1 MAISRSR
8 ALYFAIMLVSGVMI
22 GLAVLR
28 QPTWREAAITPA
40 AWPFVVSLV
49 VDLAIGQAAAQ
60 GKAEPL
66 TMGDRFV
73 GVLGAGL
80 IVTAILAF
88 GT

>member
-8 ALYFAIMLVSGVMI
+8 AIYFAIMLVAGIVI
-22 GLAVLR
+22 GLAAAQ
-28 QPTWREAAITPA
+28 QPAWREAVITPA
-40 AWPFVVSLV
+40 AWPFLVSLV
-49 VDLAIGQAAAQ
+49 VDIAIGQAAAQ

-73 GVLGAGL
+73 GVIGAGL

-88 GT
+88 ST